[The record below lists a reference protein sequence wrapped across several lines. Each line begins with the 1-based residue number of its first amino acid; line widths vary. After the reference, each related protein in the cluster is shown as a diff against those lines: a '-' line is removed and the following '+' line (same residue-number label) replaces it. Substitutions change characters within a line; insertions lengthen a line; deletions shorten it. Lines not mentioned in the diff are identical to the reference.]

1 MKNFIEALLKQ
12 NEVIAF
18 RYKETTSLFVS
29 TKFHS
34 YFLFFFF
41 DNMED
46 MVDMMECSGDIW
58 TCLKEQ
64 RNIYNNN
71 MDKNTLCICC
81 LEVSD
86 EEYYKTEETCGLSDL
101 SKYIGKIE
109 EDLSYFSKHVLLYT
123 KSMKDFALEQKD
135 NIDSLFQEYI
145 TKEYFEKYKQ
155 DPRSNYQYDFLINL
169 FIKIPSLNIEQY
181 YGMKPGVQFQSAE
194 QIITEKLKERK
205 CDNSEVIKKIGEIE
219 ELCDDEEALM
229 QWLDSWQGDE

>member
-1 MKNFIEALLKQ
+1 
-12 NEVIAF
+12 
-18 RYKETTSLFVS
+18 
-29 TKFHS
+29 
-34 YFLFFFF
+34 
-41 DNMED
+41 
-46 MVDMMECSGDIW
+46 MMECSGDIW

-145 TKEYFEKYKQ
+145 TREYFEKYKQ

-194 QIITEKLKERK
+194 QIMTEKLKERK
-205 CDNSEVIKKIGEIE
+205 CDNSEAIKKIGEIE

>member
-1 MKNFIEALLKQ
+1 MKNFIEALFKQ
-12 NEVIAF
+12 NEVIDF

-109 EDLSYFSKHVLLYT
+109 EDLSYFSKHVLTRSSLLTYT
-123 KSMKDFALEQKD
+123 DLASNSVFMILNFSSISQRCLL
-135 NIDSLFQEYI
+135 IFMISSIFPSRFVI
-145 TKEYFEKYKQ
+145 T
-155 DPRSNYQYDFLINL
+155 
-169 FIKIPSLNIEQY
+169 
-181 YGMKPGVQFQSAE
+181 
-194 QIITEKLKERK
+194 T
-205 CDNSEVIKKIGEIE
+205 
-219 ELCDDEEALM
+219 
-229 QWLDSWQGDE
+229 

>member
-1 MKNFIEALLKQ
+1 
-12 NEVIAF
+12 
-18 RYKETTSLFVS
+18 
-29 TKFHS
+29 
-34 YFLFFFF
+34 
-41 DNMED
+41 
-46 MVDMMECSGDIW
+46 MMECSGDIW

-145 TKEYFEKYKQ
+145 TREYFEK
-155 DPRSNYQYDFLINL
+155 I
-169 FIKIPSLNIEQY
+169 
-181 YGMKPGVQFQSAE
+181 
-194 QIITEKLKERK
+194 
-205 CDNSEVIKKIGEIE
+205 
-219 ELCDDEEALM
+219 
-229 QWLDSWQGDE
+229 